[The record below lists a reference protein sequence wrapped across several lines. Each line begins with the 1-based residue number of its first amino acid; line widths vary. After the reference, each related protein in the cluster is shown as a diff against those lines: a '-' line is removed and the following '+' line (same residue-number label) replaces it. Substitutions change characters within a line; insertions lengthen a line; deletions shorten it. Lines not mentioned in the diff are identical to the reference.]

1 MNILTALLFW
11 LILGGVA
18 GWLAGAVMGANARLG
33 FMSTVVLGIIGALV
47 GGFIFNLLG
56 GAGVTGINLY
66 SILVA
71 VIGSVAVIGVARAT
85 RRA

>member
-33 FMSTVVLGIIGALV
+33 FMSTIVLGIIGALV
-47 GGFIFNLLG
+47 GGLIFNLLG

>member
-1 MNILTALLFW
+1 MNLLTALLFW
-11 LILGGVA
+11 LILGGIA

-33 FMSTVVLGIIGALV
+33 FMSTIVLGIVGALV

-56 GAGVTGINLY
+56 GVGITGINLY

-71 VIGSVAVIGVARAT
+71 IVGSVAVIGIARAT